1 FVTSPRPLSFLGL
14 HEPCQAAGDH
24 VRPQPAPLELP
35 LSAAASGSKPKA
47 TSHSRTGPPKKIEA
61 KAKKQMKTRK
71 GDSKMMAPAAP
82 KDDEE
87 HPSAAKGA
95 HSVGPATK
103 LELSGRK
110 HITRTKT
117 MKQLKKATGEE
128 RTPRDDPM
136 RVKGYTATSRVVR

>member
-1 FVTSPRPLSFLGL
+1 MNGYEATRRIREEENSYGIRTPIIALTANSVEKGLFVTSPRPLSFLGL

-61 KAKKQMKTRK
+61 EAKKQMKTSK

-87 HPSAAKGA
+87 HPSAAKGG
-95 HSVGPATK
+95 SFCGPC
-103 LELSGRK
+103 
-110 HITRTKT
+110 H
-117 MKQLKKATGEE
+117 
-128 RTPRDDPM
+128 
-136 RVKGYTATSRVVR
+136 